1 MNHVVSSVI
10 FKAKC
15 LQLLDQ
21 VRDTGREVVVTK
33 KGIPVARLV
42 PITARKRY
50 GRVAA
55 ARIGG
60 DVFTAVSAD

>member
-1 MNHVVSSVI
+1 MKQVVSSVL

-21 VRDTGREVVVTK
+21 VNDTGREVVVTK

-42 PITARKRY
+42 PITTRRRY

-55 ARIGG
+55 ARVGG
-60 DVFTAVSAD
+60 DIFTNVSAD